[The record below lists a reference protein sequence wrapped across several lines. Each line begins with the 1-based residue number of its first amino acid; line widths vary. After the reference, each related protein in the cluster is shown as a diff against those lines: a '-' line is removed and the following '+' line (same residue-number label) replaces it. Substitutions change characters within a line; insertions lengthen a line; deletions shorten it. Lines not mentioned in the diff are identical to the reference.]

1 MDAELYLQAAE
12 AAVDD
17 DVKEAKIIDAEAV
30 MATKDIKFR
39 RDTPTSNL
47 GVDLVVE
54 YMTDMTTIAD
64 EKWAQALAD
73 PDFTAEQAQEE
84 IRAEWEGMDYE
95 MVKEAFNEQA
105 AEMGL

>member
-1 MDAELYLQAAE
+1 
-12 AAVDD
+12 
-17 DVKEAKIIDAEAV
+17 
-30 MATKDIKFR
+30 
-39 RDTPTSNL
+39 
-47 GVDLVVE
+47 
-54 YMTDMTTIAD
+54 MTDMNTIAD

-105 AEMGL
+105 AELGL